1 MLAWRPGA
9 SGDKPVG
16 AVDGASFTV
25 TMAMTSLTGA
35 SPEDFASVLRSL
47 GYRMERR
54 PKPPAPPGEAQAAV
68 PIEATAPT
76 PADSNDDPEATCEV
90 DVALPPVDGVA
101 VAAGMPVDP
110 GASPEAAKPAAV
122 DEDVIEVWRPG
133 RPEERRHRRPPAR
146 SPRREG
152 EPRSPAQAAAPIA
165 AGPPPTEPAR
175 ESEPAAATEVV
186 AKRRSER
193 MAPRGQ
199 TGPKGRG
206 DVKDRREKAPDPNS
220 PFAKLAVLKAQLE
233 ARSKERH

>member
-1 MLAWRPGA
+1 
-9 SGDKPVG
+9 
-16 AVDGASFTV
+16 
-25 TMAMTSLTGA
+25 MAMTSLTGA

-54 PKPPAPPGEAQAAV
+54 PKPPPSPGEVQAAV
-68 PIEATAPT
+68 PIEASAPA
-76 PADSNDDPEATCEV
+76 PADPNGGLEPTCEV
-90 DVALPPVDGVA
+90 DIALPPVDGVA
-101 VAAGMPVDP
+101 TSAGIPVEP
-110 GASPEAAKPAAV
+110 GASPEAVKAAAV

-175 ESEPAAATEVV
+175 ASEPAAATEVV
-186 AKRRSER
+186 AKRRSDR
-193 MAPRGQ
+193 VAPRGPS
-199 TGPKGRG
+199 GPKGRG